1 MKVSRILWEGMK
13 TSKEGARIR
22 LTWQRD
28 EEGDVEEAREFFT
41 KLTRQGW
48 LAARRDGEYRRVLEF
63 RPEYGELWFIPI
75 SEGG

>member
-1 MKVSRILWEGMK
+1 MKA
-13 TSKEGARIR
+13 SKEGARIR
-22 LTWQRD
+22 LTWESGD
-28 EEGDVEEAREFFT
+28 EEDVERAKELFM

>member
-1 MKVSRILWEGMK
+1 MK
-13 TSKEGARIR
+13 TSKEGAWIR
-22 LTWQRD
+22 VTWEKGD
-28 EEGDVEEAREFFT
+28 EEDIERARSFFM

-63 RPEYGELWFIPI
+63 RPEHGELWFIPF